1 MCYCFNILGQISASA
16 KTGNKLRLAMQALD
30 IYFPALP
37 YLHIALAYLR
47 FALAYPGNNGNK
59 AVAGAWVELGK
70 TEI

>member
-1 MCYCFNILGQISASA
+1 
-16 KTGNKLRLAMQALD
+16 MQALD